1 MDTKLY
7 SVQFAVTLVPHGTVK
22 PVISYGLEQ
31 VIDTVELSDTIALTF
46 DLSLSTGPAT
56 FFIEFCNKTDN
67 TPDMAVEIQSV
78 TFEGMTLDRFKWAS
92 RYYPLYPEPWASQQ
106 VNPLPEFQSSATYMG
121 WNGRWELN
129 FEVPIFTWIHQ
140 LEALGWIYAPDSD
153 SNGIKRIE

>member
-7 SVQFAVTLVPHGTVK
+7 SVQFAVTLVPHGAVK
-22 PVISYGLEQ
+22 PVISYGLDQ
-31 VIDTVELSDTIALTF
+31 VIDTVKLNDLITLTF
-46 DLSLSTGPAT
+46 DLSLSKGPST
-56 FFIEFCNKTDN
+56 FFIEFYNKTDN

-78 TFEGMTLDRFKWAS
+78 TVEGMTLDRFKWAS

-106 VNPLPEFQSSATYMG
+106 TDPLPEFQSSATYMG
-121 WNGRWELN
+121 WNGKWELN

-140 LEALGWIYAPDSD
+140 LENLGWIYAPDPD

>member
-1 MDTKLY
+1 MDTKPY
-7 SVQFAVTLVPHGTVK
+7 SVQLAVTLVPHGTVK

-31 VIDTVELSDTIALTF
+31 VIDTVELSDTITLTF

-106 VNPLPEFQSSATYMG
+106 TAPLPEYQSSATYMG
-121 WNGRWELN
+121 WNGRWELY
-129 FEVPIFTWIHQ
+129 FDIPIFTWIHR
-140 LEALGWIYAPDSD
+140 LEALGWIYAPDPD